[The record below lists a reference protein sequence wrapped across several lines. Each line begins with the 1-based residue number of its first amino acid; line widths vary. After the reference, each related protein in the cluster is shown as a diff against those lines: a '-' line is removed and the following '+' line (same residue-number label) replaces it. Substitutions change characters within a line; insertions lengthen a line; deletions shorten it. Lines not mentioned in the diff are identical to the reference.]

1 MIIIMTMRNVTRRHF
16 IGKSATGIVGLAVA
30 SSASGMSAVSYG
42 RIIGANDRINIG
54 FLGCGG

>member
-1 MIIIMTMRNVTRRHF
+1 MTMRNVTRRHF